1 MVLPTGGV
9 KRPHSSIS
17 QPPPTAPGAGAGAAA
32 GGSSAAGG
40 AGGKAPEEEEEEEED
55 GPAGQY
61 ANLHIPDHLKVHL
74 SDSAEDRLRKKKK
87 VKALKLAHR
96 QRINNDLATSAASS
110 WQKFREGKR

>member
-17 QPPPTAPGAGAGAAA
+17 QPPPSAAPTGAGAG
-32 GGSSAAGG
+32 G
-40 AGGKAPEEEEEEEED
+40 AGDKAPGQGEEEEEEEED

>member
-1 MVLPTGGV
+1 MQEEEVAAEGG
-9 KRPHSSIS
+9 
-17 QPPPTAPGAGAGAAA
+17 G
-32 GGSSAAGG
+32 GG
-40 AGGKAPEEEEEEEED
+40 AGEKAPGQEGVVEEEEEEED

-96 QRINNDLATSAASS
+96 QRINNDLASSAASS